1 MTGRRSHTE
10 NATAFAE
17 TICQQARDGTHVLVG
32 PALIYHDEQLSIYVA
47 VGKPGQAGQ
56 VIGLDLGKYET
67 EPEDDAIFA
76 MSDTVIWLGR
86 GDGITKREADAVR
99 QDLVAT
105 LRKLFAHVEDHNSD
119 LAFAVANMRLFP
131 SAKARQGLALVRAE
145 NGL

>member
-67 EPEDDAIFA
+67 EPELEF
-76 MSDTVIWLGR
+76 GHF
-86 GDGITKREADAVR
+86 G
-99 QDLVAT
+99 
-105 LRKLFAHVEDHNSD
+105 
-119 LAFAVANMRLFP
+119 
-131 SAKARQGLALVRAE
+131 
-145 NGL
+145 